1 MDCSDMIRPC
11 RAGLR
16 FAGRAVP
23 GCASALA
30 LCIALLA
37 GVFASRGGDAQSL
50 TLALGGIEGE
60 GWRAG
65 DVRLAW
71 TGGGGARVDL
81 GLLEGFGRKFEKLS
95 LVCATFEGSSGTWR
109 CTDGVFDGGERFGV
123 TFSYTPARRALEV
136 AVTAPKGESWQLAQT
151 GSAFTLTLANA
162 QLARLAPWLPGEI
175 KPSAGHANGSV
186 RWSAETLEGD
196 LELTGAAFANAA
208 GLIAGENLA
217 GRINL
222 AATRAG
228 AAWNWRIGVAWEAG
242 AVLVDPIYVAEGG
255 HALEAAGRLQGARL
269 EIDSARLA
277 IGSVG
282 RVEARASLDWQANT
296 ISAWSV
302 YARDLQLAGLRTF
315 LPQAWLDQHGMG
327 DLVLSGRAS
336 VSATARGAALENVNL
351 TLRQAG
357 AQSLAKNIGIAGVE
371 LDFAD
376 TNGAAP
382 FRLDF
387 TRAHLRNLGFGPVAA
402 RGAVR
407 AGRLGIENLVIPVED
422 GVLALNEIDIGR
434 TAGRWQAQWRGAFT
448 PLSMERLTAALGW
461 HPMKGS
467 ISAVIPQMRY
477 VEDAAGSTFSADGA
491 LLFKVFGGDAQVDG
505 IRIDNPFGR
514 TPRLAANLRLSGLD
528 LAEMTSAV
536 KFGDISGKVDASVIG
551 LEMENWEPLAFEA
564 RIATSAGDFR
574 KRISQ
579 RAVQNISSIG
589 GAGAGAAIQA
599 SLLGFFDSFGYSR
612 LGLSCKLVNGVCE
625 MGGVGPGPSGGY
637 TIIAGGG
644 VPAVNVVGYNR
655 FVGWQEMLERI
666 RAVIDG
672 NSKMIVQ

>member
-1 MDCSDMIRPC
+1 MASSDMFRPC
-11 RAGLR
+11 RAALR
-16 FAGRAVP
+16 IAGRAVP
-23 GCASALA
+23 GCVPALA

-50 TLALGGIEGE
+50 ALTLGTIEGD
-60 GWRAG
+60 GWRAR
-65 DVRLAW
+65 DVRLMW
-71 TGGGGARVDL
+71 TGGSGARVDVA
-81 GLLEGFGRKFEKLS
+81 LLEGFGRKFEKLS
-95 LVCATFEGSSGTWR
+95 LVCANFDVSGATWR
-109 CTDGVFDGGERFGV
+109 CTDGVFEGGERLGV
-123 TFSYTPARRALEV
+123 AFSYTPARRMLEV
-136 AVTAPKGESWQLAQT
+136 AVTAPEGESWQLVQAGT
-151 GSAFTLTLANA
+151 AFTLTLTNA
-162 QLARLAPWLPGEI
+162 QLVRLAAWLPGAV
-175 KPSAGHANGSV
+175 KPTAGQASGSV

-196 LELTGAAFANAA
+196 LKLSGTAFANAA
-208 GLIAGENLA
+208 GLIAGENIV

-228 AAWNWRIGVAWEAG
+228 AAWNWRAGLAWEAG
-242 AVLVDPIYVAEGG
+242 AVLVDPVYIAEGG

-269 EIDSARLA
+269 EIDNARLA

-282 RVEARASLDWQANT
+282 SVDARVSLDWQANT
-296 ISAWSV
+296 IGSWSAE
-302 YARDLQLAGLRTF
+302 ARDLQLAGMRAF
-315 LPQAWLDQHGMG
+315 LPQTWLDQHGIG
-327 DLVLSGRAS
+327 DLVLSGRAG
-336 VSATARGAALENVNL
+336 VGASARAAGLENINL

-357 AQSLAKNIGIAGVE
+357 AQSASKNIGIAGVE

-376 TNGAAP
+376 ANSAAP

-387 TRAHLRNLGFGPVAA
+387 TRANLRNLGFGPVAA

-407 AGRLGIENLVIPVED
+407 AGRLGIENLLVPVED

-434 TAGRWQAQWRGAFT
+434 TAGHWQAQWRGAFT

-477 VEDAAGSTFSADGA
+477 VEDASGSTFSADGA

-514 TPRLAANLRLSGLD
+514 TPRLAANLRLTGLD

-564 RIATSAGDFR
+564 RIVTSAGDFR

-589 GAGAGAAIQA
+589 GAGAGAAIQT
-599 SLLGFFDSFGYSR
+599 SLLRFFDSFGYSR

-666 RAVIDG
+666 RAVIEG